1 MDIIE
6 AIIFYILVFL
16 AMFSAIGAIFFHKII
31 HSILCAFITFLCVG
45 LLFFAL
51 ELPYLAT
58 VQIALFAIG
67 MSVLFVF
74 ALLLTGKDNLHQES
88 VSYSPKM
95 LFSFLGIVLIVLF
108 LAVAIKFGSFFQ
120 DGLSIVQN
128 CIMPSSKEI
137 SIDMFVNYGAPFVF
151 VSFLFLAVVLGLGV
165 ITSNKN
171 GGKN

>member
-74 ALLLTGKDNLHQES
+74 STS
-88 VSYSPKM
+88 
-95 LFSFLGIVLIVLF
+95 LF
-108 LAVAIKFGSFFQ
+108 LNF
-120 DGLSIVQN
+120 SI
-128 CIMPSSKEI
+128 S
-137 SIDMFVNYGAPFVF
+137 
-151 VSFLFLAVVLGLGV
+151 
-165 ITSNKN
+165 
-171 GGKN
+171 